1 MHHMY
6 TVGLDVDTL
15 VSIVM
20 ATLLLITG
28 LYAGKLEYFIGPLNL
43 VYSVSSFG
51 RARRLRSGDP
61 LRWSGNK
68 NREQTLFGK
77 IQSLI
82 KEHIE
87 SLSDLLSG
95 PPPLWGGCGQ
105 EVVPYGAHVCPLL
118 SCKGIHPI
126 YRTVDEGYTSLR
138 SAPGPSGVPEV
149 GGLNMEN
156 EQSAGNLDHSD
167 SLAFPT
173 QNPLYTKGGMG
184 QVEPQELSKLIA
196 TLAPSFLFFQKQ
208 GGTAS
213 PHNSPKAFP
222 LWGKKHSP
230 GPGFLSSVLRL
241 GAGGYTSFCPV
252 PPSEALPDI
261 RRAGVDSYISDHM
274 CKHVRPETDEEFGYY
289 LAGLI
294 EGDG

>member
-1 MHHMY
+1 
-6 TVGLDVDTL
+6 
-15 VSIVM
+15 M

-87 SLSDLLSG
+87 SLSDLL
-95 PPPLWGGCGQ
+95 PLKGQ
-105 EVVPYGAHVCPLL
+105 EVVPYGAHVYPLL
-118 SCKGIHPI
+118 SCKGIYPI
-126 YRTVDEGYTSLR
+126 YRTVNEGYTSLR

-149 GGLNMEN
+149 GGFNMEN

-167 SLAFPT
+167 SLAFP
-173 QNPLYTKGGMG
+173 PG

-196 TLAPSFLFFQKQ
+196 TLAPSLLFPSLSPILSGIIGRDRKQ

-213 PHNSPKAFP
+213 PHNSPKAAA
-222 LWGKKHSP
+222 KHSS

-252 PPSEALPDI
+252 PPSEALPDV

>member
-1 MHHMY
+1 
-6 TVGLDVDTL
+6 
-15 VSIVM
+15 M

-87 SLSDLLSG
+87 SLSDLLS
-95 PPPLWGGCGQ
+95 LKGQ
-105 EVVPYGAHVCPLL
+105 EVVPYGAHVYPLL

-167 SLAFPT
+167 SLAFPVPT
-173 QNPLYTKGGMG
+173 GKG

-196 TLAPSFLFFQKQ
+196 TLAPSFLAEFFQKQ

-213 PHNSPKAFP
+213 PHNSPKAAA
-222 LWGKKHSP
+222 KHSP
-230 GPGFLSSVLRL
+230 IYGPGFLSSVLRL

>member
-1 MHHMY
+1 
-6 TVGLDVDTL
+6 
-15 VSIVM
+15 M

-105 EVVPYGAHVCPLL
+105 GWLA
-118 SCKGIHPI
+118 G
-126 YRTVDEGYTSLR
+126 SLR
-138 SAPGPSGVPEV
+138 SAGGAPRAPTRVLLSPPIAFWPPPRSPFLGACSRLQDCTATLLGFTVAPIAFWPPFALIGCIYCRDSPLPSYSPLRVFHCLP
-149 GGLNMEN
+149 LF
-156 EQSAGNLDHSD
+156 HSPD
-167 SLAFPT
+167 SFLSLSLFPLRGT
-173 QNPLYTKGGMG
+173 IALISCLYCRDSTLPLY
-184 QVEPQELSKLIA
+184 
-196 TLAPSFLFFQKQ
+196 
-208 GGTAS
+208 S
-213 PHNSPKAFP
+213 PHWVTVLCPVRPYSSSLLPGLSLPYSSPP
-222 LWGKKHSP
+222 RLILSPRSP
-230 GPGFLSSVLRL
+230 GNGKP
-241 GAGGYTSFCPV
+241 
-252 PPSEALPDI
+252 EAASTKEDP
-261 RRAGVDSYISDHM
+261 R
-274 CKHVRPETDEEFGYY
+274 
-289 LAGLI
+289 
-294 EGDG
+294 